1 MSDQIY
7 ITIAKV
13 LDGEATEAEEKELQ
27 VWLATDDAHAREYES
42 LKVFW
47 QKSDDMM
54 QEQPVFN
61 TAAAWDKVA
70 AKTIDIP
77 AAKMITAEQPK
88 GKTIAFPAWAKLSL
102 AAAAALLIGLF
113 VIKQGSGPDMV
124 TAFAENGNL
133 EVTLPDNSHITIR
146 EGSTLKYPEKFASNE
161 RNVTLEGEAFF
172 DVARD
177 ESKPFIIDAQS
188 ATVQVLGTS
197 FNVRSGENAASVVVV
212 TGKVK
217 MAMRKDASKALILTP
232 GEKGLLEDGNLK
244 EEATNA
250 DNYLFWKTGI
260 LSFKE
265 QPFKEVINQL
275 SGITNVSMTLR
286 VPEAQQQQPVNAT
299 FKKEQTPEDML
310 SELCLITNTR
320 WAKEGDAYYISPK

>member
-13 LDGEATEAEEKELQ
+13 LDGEATEADEKELR
-27 VWLATDDAHAREYES
+27 VWLASDEAHAREYES
-42 LKVFW
+42 LKLFW

-54 QEQPVFN
+54 HEQPVFN

-70 AKTIDIP
+70 AKTIDMP
-77 AAKMITAEQPK
+77 APRLAVPEQPK
-88 GKTIAFPAWAKLSL
+88 GKTIAFPTWGKLGL

-133 EVTLPDNSHITIR
+133 EVILPDNSHITIR

-197 FNVRSGENAASVVVV
+197 FNVRSGEHAASVVVV

-232 GEKGLLEDGNLK
+232 GEKGLLQDGDLK
-244 EEATNA
+244 EEAANA
-250 DNYLFWKTGI
+250 GNYISWKTGT

-265 QPFKEVINQL
+265 QPFKSIINEL
-275 SGITNVSMTLR
+275 SAITNTMIHFQLT
-286 VPEAQQQQPVNAT
+286 EAQQQLLVTVSFKEKQPL
-299 FKKEQTPEDML
+299 EDML
-310 SELCLITNTR
+310 TELCLITNTK
-320 WAKEGDAYYISPK
+320 WAKETEAYYISPK